1 MMAKHGLL
9 ALLLLLVSAVAMAE
23 VPVFELVIE
32 NNRFQPATL
41 EVPAGQKVK
50 LRVMNR
56 DPAPE
61 EFESYDLNREKIV
74 TGNSEILIYVG
85 PLDAGEY
92 SFYGEFHQE
101 TAQGKLVA
109 K

>member
-1 MMAKHGLL
+1 MLRHGLF
-9 ALLLLLVSAVAMAE
+9 AGLLLLASTAAMAD
-23 VPVFELVIE
+23 VPVFELIIE
-32 NNRFQPATL
+32 NNRFQPETL
-41 EVPAGQKVK
+41 EVPVGQKLK
-50 LRVMNR
+50 LRVINR

-74 TGNSEILIYVG
+74 TGNSEIMIYIG
-85 PLDAGEY
+85 PLEAGEY
-92 SFYGEFHQE
+92 GFYGEFHQE

>member
-1 MMAKHGLL
+1 MLKHGLISL
-9 ALLLLLVSAVAMAE
+9 ALLLACTPLLAE

-32 NNRFQPATL
+32 NNRFQPAAL
-41 EVPAGQKVK
+41 EIPAGQKVK
-50 LRVMNR
+50 LLVKNR

-74 TGNSEILIYVG
+74 TGNGEIVIYIG
-85 PLDAGEY
+85 PLEAGEY

-101 TAQGKLVA
+101 TAQGKLLA